1 MHFLHERQEI
11 KESRERGRKGSEEGS
26 KASTNHLNHFFE
38 LQFRVDEQGMAAKD
52 SRQPSQPAMQLAN
65 QSQQASTAV
74 SQQARW
80 QASQPVSLFVGSP
93 RHSKAQATVTACG
106 GRHYD
111 LQLFIFLTFSS
122 HIFSSNCHTLRVQML
137 AHIQIHSAHLGRGGL
152 WAAFECYVMSQSIL
166 GWKALVCDY
175 MGPYQVGGRR

>member
-38 LQFRVDEQGMAAKD
+38 FQFRVDEQGMAAKD

-111 LQLFIFLTFSS
+111 LQLFIF
-122 HIFSSNCHTLRVQML
+122 
-137 AHIQIHSAHLGRGGL
+137 
-152 WAAFECYVMSQSIL
+152 
-166 GWKALVCDY
+166 
-175 MGPYQVGGRR
+175 